1 MTIARG
7 YGSLW
12 VRPLLSHLF
21 VYFIY
26 FLLINFFFFYSSAG
40 CHILIWSA
48 IMCVCVWGGRGQ

>member
-26 FLLINFFFFYSSAG
+26 FLLINFFFFTVVQV
-40 CHILIWSA
+40 A
-48 IMCVCVWGGRGQ
+48 IFEFGLQ